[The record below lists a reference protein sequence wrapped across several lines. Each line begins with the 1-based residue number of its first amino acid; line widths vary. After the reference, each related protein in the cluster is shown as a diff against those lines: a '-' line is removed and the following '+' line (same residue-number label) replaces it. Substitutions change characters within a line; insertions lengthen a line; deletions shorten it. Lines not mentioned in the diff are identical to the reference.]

1 MFEIKQLI
9 ERFQQK
15 NEKAYYLAVLRVLV
29 SLWFIK
35 ELIFRWPAFETLYS
49 NHSFL
54 KLDAT
59 YSLQAF
65 GINADFLR
73 EHYMMLIATCFVL
86 LVLNL
91 FGIGRNIT
99 SFLLFISFTI
109 LYHLDNK
116 FANSGDEMSMLLLF
130 YLSFANSFSHFTL
143 FKRKP
148 FEPAKEKLYN
158 LVSNL
163 AAYSM
168 MINLCLSYF
177 MAGVFKSTDAY
188 WQNGTGIYYFIN
200 DDRYSVFAAGSKH
213 VALPF
218 ILSAI
223 IGYGTIILE
232 LCFPFLVWYKKS
244 RNIIFII
251 CLLMHIGIYS
261 FLMIYGMTII
271 FIIQYGLFYTNEE
284 VMGVAEKIRSYFRK
298 LFRFA

>member
-1 MFEIKQLI
+1 LFNVKQIIWRL
-9 ERFQQK
+9 QQK

-35 ELIFRWPAFETLYS
+35 EMFFRWPAFEMLYS

-59 YSLQAF
+59 ASLQAF
-65 GINADFLR
+65 GLNAHFLR
-73 EHYMMLIATCFVL
+73 EHYIVLITVCMLL
-86 LVLNL
+86 LLLNL

-99 SFLLFISFTI
+99 SFLLFLSFTV

-130 YLSFANSFSHFTL
+130 YLSFSNSFSYFTL

-148 FEPAKEKLYN
+148 FESQKEKVYN
-158 LVSNL
+158 LISNL

-177 MAGVFKSTDAY
+177 MAGVFKSIDPY
-188 WQNGTGIYYFIN
+188 WRNGTGIYFFIN
-200 DDRYSVFAAGSKH
+200 DDRYSVFAAGGRH
-213 VALPF
+213 VAFPF

-223 IGYGTIILE
+223 IGYGTILME

-244 RNIIFII
+244 RNIIFTI
-251 CLLMHIGIYS
+251 CLLMHLGIYA

-271 FIIQYGLFYTNEE
+271 FIIQYGMFYTNEE
-284 VMGVAEKIRSYFRK
+284 VITFVEKIKSFLRK

>member
-1 MFEIKQLI
+1 MF
-9 ERFQQK
+9 
-15 NEKAYYLAVLRVLV
+15 
-29 SLWFIK
+29 S
-35 ELIFRWPAFETLYS
+35 RWPAFETLYS

-65 GINADFLR
+65 GFNADLLR
-73 EHYMMLIATCFVL
+73 EHYMVLITFCMLL
-86 LVLNL
+86 LVLNI

-99 SFLLFISFTI
+99 SFLLFLSFTV
-109 LYHLDNK
+109 LYHLNNK

-148 FEPAKEKLYN
+148 FEPGKEKVYN
-158 LVSNL
+158 LVSNI

-177 MAGVFKSTDAY
+177 MAGVFKSLDQY
-188 WQNGTGIYYFIN
+188 YQNGTGIYYFIN

-213 VALPF
+213 IALPY

-223 IGYGTIILE
+223 IGYGTIALE
-232 LCFPFLVWYKKS
+232 FCFPFLVWYNKS
-244 RNIIFII
+244 RNIIFVI
-251 CLLMHIGIYS
+251 CLLMHLGIYA

-271 FIIQYGLFYTNEE
+271 FIIQYGLFYSNEE
-284 VMGVAEKIRSYFRK
+284 VMGAVQKIKSFLRK